1 MTTVLLIR
9 HGRTA
14 ANTAGVLVGCSSGVE
29 LDETGVKQ
37 AAELATRLSGV
48 PLRAIVTSPLRRCRQ
63 TAQPLLAAQSNS
75 CSFAVE
81 QGLVECG
88 YGEWTGKS
96 LRELSKDKLWRTVQQ
111 QPSAVRFP
119 GGESM
124 AEMSA
129 RSIAAARAWDARIE
143 AEHGP
148 EAVWAAV
155 SHGDVIKAIIAD
167 ALGLHL
173 DSFQRIVVDPAS
185 ISIIRYTAARP
196 YVITANSTTIDLAA
210 LLTPPPKKAPGRR
223 PKTSDDAAV
232 GGGLGAAEVTD

>member
-1 MTTVLLIR
+1 
-9 HGRTA
+9 
-14 ANTAGVLVGCSSGVE
+14 
-29 LDETGVKQ
+29 
-37 AAELATRLSGV
+37 
-48 PLRAIVTSPLRRCRQ
+48 
-63 TAQPLLAAQSNS
+63 
-75 CSFAVE
+75 
-81 QGLVECG
+81 
-88 YGEWTGKS
+88 
-96 LRELSKDKLWRTVQQ
+96 
-111 QPSAVRFP
+111 
-119 GGESM
+119 M

-129 RSIAAARAWDARIE
+129 RSIGAARAWDARIE

-148 EAVWAAV
+148 EAVWAAI
-155 SHGDVIKAIIAD
+155 SHGDVIKAILAD

-210 LLTPPPKKAPGRR
+210 LLTPPPKKARGRR